1 MSDSH
6 EPELLPPE
14 QQEEEPS
21 GSVLKP
27 FLDHLED
34 LRWMLIKMI
43 AALGTAMFFSF
54 FYARE
59 LLGVIILP
67 LRRVTERP
75 EEFLYT
81 LEVTGG
87 FTLAMKLAM
96 YCGLVL
102 SCPFLL
108 YFLAQFILPAL
119 TPKEKSLMT
128 PVFASGVGLFMAGVA
143 LGYFIV
149 IPAGLRFFLDYN
161 TYLGVSTRWTIDNY
175 VSFVSHMCLAFG
187 ICFELPMVVL
197 ALAKLGIVT
206 HEFLRQKRPYVIVLI
221 FIVAAVITPTTD
233 MVNQMLLAVPMCILY
248 EACIWIA
255 WWMERRRQ
263 GSEARS

>member
-6 EPELLPPE
+6 EPELLPSDE
-14 QQEEEPS
+14 SQEESS
-21 GSVLKP
+21 GSMLKP
-27 FLDHLED
+27 FLEHLED
-34 LRWMLIKMI
+34 LRWMLIKMF
-43 AALGTAMFFSF
+43 AALGIAMTLSF

-59 LLGVIILP
+59 LLAVIIWP
-67 LRRVTERP
+67 LRRVTEKP

-87 FTLAMKLAM
+87 FTLAMKLAL
-96 YCGLVL
+96 YAGIVL

-128 PVFASGVGLFMAGVA
+128 PVFAAGVGLFAAGVA
-143 LGYFIV
+143 LGYFVV

-161 TYLGVSTRWTIDNY
+161 KYLGVSSRWTVDNY
-175 VSFVSHMCLAFG
+175 VAFVSHMCLAFG
-187 ICFELPMVVL
+187 ICFELPLVVL

-206 HEFLRQKRPYVIVLI
+206 AGFLRQKRPYVIVII
-221 FIVAAVITPTTD
+221 FIIAAVITPTTD
-233 MVNQMLLAVPMCILY
+233 PLNQSLLAIPMCVLY

-255 WWMERRRQ
+255 WWMQRGKRREQ
-263 GSEARS
+263 AG

>member
-6 EPELLPPE
+6 EPELLPSDE
-14 QQEEEPS
+14 SQEESS
-21 GSVLKP
+21 GSMLKP
-27 FLDHLED
+27 FLEHLED
-34 LRWMLIKMI
+34 LRWMLIKMF
-43 AALGTAMFFSF
+43 AALGIAMTLSF

-59 LLGVIILP
+59 LLAVIIWP
-67 LRRVTERP
+67 LRRVTEKP
-75 EEFLYT
+75 DEFLYT

-87 FTLAMKLAM
+87 FTLAMKLAL
-96 YCGLVL
+96 YAGIVL

-128 PVFASGVGLFMAGVA
+128 PVFAAGVGLFAAGVA
-143 LGYFIV
+143 LGYFVV

-161 TYLGVSTRWTIDNY
+161 KYLGVSSRWTVDNY
-175 VSFVSHMCLAFG
+175 VAFVSHMCLAFG
-187 ICFELPMVVL
+187 ICFELPLVVL

-206 HEFLRQKRPYVIVLI
+206 AGFLRQKRPYVIVII
-221 FIVAAVITPTTD
+221 FIIAAVITPTTD
-233 MVNQMLLAVPMCILY
+233 PLNQSLLAIPMCVLY

-255 WWMERRRQ
+255 WWMQRGKRREQ
-263 GSEARS
+263 AG

>member
-6 EPELLPPE
+6 EPELLPSDE
-14 QQEEEPS
+14 SQEEPS
-21 GSVLKP
+21 GSMLKP
-27 FLDHLED
+27 FLEHLED
-34 LRWMLIKMI
+34 LRWMLIKMF
-43 AALGTAMFFSF
+43 AALGIAMTLSF

-59 LLGVIILP
+59 LLAVIIWP
-67 LRRVTERP
+67 LRRVTEKP

-87 FTLAMKLAM
+87 FTLAMKLAL
-96 YCGLVL
+96 YAGIVL

-128 PVFASGVGLFMAGVA
+128 PVFAAGVGLFASGVA
-143 LGYFIV
+143 LGYFVV

-161 TYLGVSTRWTIDNY
+161 KYLGVSSRWTVDNY
-175 VSFVSHMCLAFG
+175 VAFVSHMCLAFG
-187 ICFELPMVVL
+187 ICFELPLVVL

-206 HEFLRQKRPYVIVLI
+206 AGFLRQKRPYVIVII
-221 FIVAAVITPTTD
+221 FIIAAVITPTTD
-233 MVNQMLLAVPMCILY
+233 PLNQSLLAIPMCVLY

-255 WWMERRRQ
+255 WWMERGKRREQ
-263 GSEARS
+263 AG